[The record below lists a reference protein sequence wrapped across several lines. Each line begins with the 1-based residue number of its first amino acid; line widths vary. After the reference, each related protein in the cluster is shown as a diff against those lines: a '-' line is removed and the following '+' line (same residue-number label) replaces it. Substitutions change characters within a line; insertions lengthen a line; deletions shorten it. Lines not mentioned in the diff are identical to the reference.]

1 MTPKV
6 SQYLNKT
13 VLVSIPALFDDGKCR
28 AFTLVGVELHGL
40 WLQSDEITE
49 RLLLSSAQAYATTAP
64 VTFVPFA
71 QIAGVLVGT
80 RPPAAANAPASKA
93 VAVAP
98 KAPAVAPKAPAAAP
112 KATSSA
118 PDPKA
123 PPGRKSK
130 GS

>member
-1 MTPKV
+1 MTPKI

-13 VLVSIPALFDDGKCR
+13 VLVAIPALFDDGKCR

-49 RLLLSSAQAYATTAP
+49 RLLQSNARAYASTAP
-64 VTFVPFA
+64 AIFVPFA

-93 VAVAP
+93 A
-98 KAPAVAPKAPAAAP
+98 AAAP
-112 KATSSA
+112 KASATAPKATSA
-118 PDPKA
+118 AADPKT
-123 PPGRKSK
+123 PPGRKPK